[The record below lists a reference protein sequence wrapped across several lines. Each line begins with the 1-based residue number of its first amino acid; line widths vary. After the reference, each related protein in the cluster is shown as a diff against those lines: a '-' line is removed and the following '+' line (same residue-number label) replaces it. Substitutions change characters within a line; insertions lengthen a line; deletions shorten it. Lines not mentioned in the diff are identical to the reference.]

1 MGRVGSWRGSLT
13 NEDWALSTAEGSGR
27 RPVVG
32 ASRVPMQGAQLAQ
45 RIRMSQIRS
54 SRHPNNTPMTSPSPA
69 ASAPL
74 SPDLRRQLEELRR
87 GLLRVHKAL
96 LEDAR
101 IRYEREQGRIEGSGA
116 LLRLVLNDP
125 WFAWLHPL
133 SGLVVQ
139 IDELLA
145 SDDATSADGEAL
157 LNQARTLLKPDE
169 NGEGFQR
176 RYHRAI
182 QDVPDVL
189 IAHVAVWKHLL

>member
-1 MGRVGSWRGSLT
+1 
-13 NEDWALSTAEGSGR
+13 
-27 RPVVG
+27 
-32 ASRVPMQGAQLAQ
+32 
-45 RIRMSQIRS
+45 
-54 SRHPNNTPMTSPSPA
+54 MTSPPPSPN
-69 ASAPL
+69 ASTPL
-74 SPDLRRQLEELRR
+74 SAEIRRQLDEVRL

-96 LEDAR
+96 LDDAR
-101 IRYEREQGRIEGSGA
+101 IRFEREQGRIEGSGA
-116 LLRLVLNDP
+116 LLQLVLNDP

-145 SDDATSADGEAL
+145 ADEATTSDGAAL
-157 LNQARTLLKPDE
+157 LNQARALLRPDA

-189 IAHVAVWKHLL
+189 IAHVAIGKHLL

>member
-1 MGRVGSWRGSLT
+1 
-13 NEDWALSTAEGSGR
+13 
-27 RPVVG
+27 
-32 ASRVPMQGAQLAQ
+32 
-45 RIRMSQIRS
+45 
-54 SRHPNNTPMTSPSPA
+54 MTSPSPDT
-69 ASAPL
+69 SHPL
-74 SPDLRRQLEELRR
+74 PHDTRQRLDDLRR
-87 GLLRVHKAL
+87 GLLKVHKAL
-96 LEDAR
+96 LDDAR

-116 LLRLVLNDP
+116 LLQLVLNDP

-145 SDDATSADGEAL
+145 SDEPTATDGDML
-157 LNQARTLLKPDE
+157 LNQARVLMRPDE

-189 IAHVAVWKHLL
+189 IAHVALGKFLL

>member
-1 MGRVGSWRGSLT
+1 MNTRESQGRRVVDGLGRKWGGRSVCPPITIHESIGPRRAIAAIGRVQQPIQTATIAATMT
-13 NEDWALSTAEGSGR
+13 NLQPA
-27 RPVVG
+27 
-32 ASRVPMQGAQLAQ
+32 
-45 RIRMSQIRS
+45 
-54 SRHPNNTPMTSPSPA
+54 TP
-69 ASAPL
+69 APL
-74 SPDLRRQLEELRR
+74 PHDARQQLDDVRR

-96 LEDAR
+96 LENAR

-116 LLRLVLNDP
+116 LLQLVLNDP

-145 SDDATSADGEAL
+145 ADEPTAGDGEAL
-157 LNQARTLLKPDE
+157 LNQARSLMRPDE
-169 NGEGFQR
+169 HGEGFAR

-189 IAHVAVWKHLL
+189 IAHVALGKHLV

>member
-1 MGRVGSWRGSLT
+1 M
-13 NEDWALSTAEGSGR
+13 
-27 RPVVG
+27 
-32 ASRVPMQGAQLAQ
+32 
-45 RIRMSQIRS
+45 
-54 SRHPNNTPMTSPSPA
+54 PSPPPA
-69 ASAPL
+69 TPKPL
-74 SPDLRRQLEELRR
+74 TQSVRQQLDEVRR

-96 LEDAR
+96 LDDAR

-145 SDDATSADGEAL
+145 SDEPTTADGEAL
-157 LNQARTLLKPDE
+157 LNQARALLRPDAT
-169 NGEGFQR
+169 GEGFQR

-182 QDVPDVL
+182 QDLSL
-189 IAHVAVWKHLL
+189 IHI

>member
-1 MGRVGSWRGSLT
+1 
-13 NEDWALSTAEGSGR
+13 
-27 RPVVG
+27 
-32 ASRVPMQGAQLAQ
+32 
-45 RIRMSQIRS
+45 
-54 SRHPNNTPMTSPSPA
+54 
-69 ASAPL
+69 
-74 SPDLRRQLEELRR
+74 
-87 GLLRVHKAL
+87 VHKAL
-96 LEDAR
+96 LDDAR

-145 SDDATSADGEAL
+145 ADEPTAADGDML
-157 LNQARTLLKPDE
+157 LNQARTLVRPDE
-169 NGEGFQR
+169 NGDGFQR

-189 IAHVAVWKHLL
+189 IAHVALGKSLV

>member
-1 MGRVGSWRGSLT
+1 
-13 NEDWALSTAEGSGR
+13 
-27 RPVVG
+27 
-32 ASRVPMQGAQLAQ
+32 
-45 RIRMSQIRS
+45 
-54 SRHPNNTPMTSPSPA
+54 MTSPSPA
-69 ASAPL
+69 PSRPL
-74 SPDLRRQLEELRR
+74 PQESRQQLDDIRR

-96 LEDAR
+96 LDDAR

-145 SDDATSADGEAL
+145 SEEPTVADGEAL
-157 LNQARTLLKPDE
+157 LNQARALIKPDS

-189 IAHVAVWKHLL
+189 IAHVALGKHLI

>member
-1 MGRVGSWRGSLT
+1 
-13 NEDWALSTAEGSGR
+13 
-27 RPVVG
+27 
-32 ASRVPMQGAQLAQ
+32 
-45 RIRMSQIRS
+45 
-54 SRHPNNTPMTSPSPA
+54 MTSPPPSPNT
-69 ASAPL
+69 APL
-74 SPDLRRQLEELRR
+74 SAETRRQLDEVRL

-96 LEDAR
+96 LDDAR

-116 LLRLVLNDP
+116 LLQLVLNDP
-125 WFAWLHPL
+125 WFAWLHPV

-145 SDDATSADGEAL
+145 ADEATTSDGAAL
-157 LNQARTLLKPDE
+157 LNQARALLRPDA

-189 IAHVAVWKHLL
+189 IAHVAIGKHLL

>member
-1 MGRVGSWRGSLT
+1 MSS
-13 NEDWALSTAEGSGR
+13 ST
-27 RPVVG
+27 P
-32 ASRVPMQGAQLAQ
+32 
-45 RIRMSQIRS
+45 
-54 SRHPNNTPMTSPSPA
+54 
-69 ASAPL
+69 SAPL
-74 SPDLRRQLEELRR
+74 SPDLRRQLDEVRR

-96 LEDAR
+96 LDDAR

-145 SDDATSADGEAL
+145 SDEPLNADGETL
-157 LNQARTLLKPDE
+157 INQARTLLRPDA

-189 IAHVAVWKHLL
+189 IAHVALGKHLL

>member
-1 MGRVGSWRGSLT
+1 MT
-13 NEDWALSTAEGSGR
+13 NPNAST
-27 RPVVG
+27 
-32 ASRVPMQGAQLAQ
+32 
-45 RIRMSQIRS
+45 
-54 SRHPNNTPMTSPSPA
+54 
-69 ASAPL
+69 PL
-74 SPDLRRQLEELRR
+74 SASTRQQLEDVRR

-96 LEDAR
+96 LEDAQ

-145 SDDATSADGEAL
+145 ADAPTAVEAEAL
-157 LNQARTLLKPDE
+157 LNQARMLMKPDA
-169 NGEGFQR
+169 NGEGFAK
-176 RYHRAI
+176 RYDRAI

-189 IAHVAVWKHLL
+189 IAHVALGKHLV

>member
-1 MGRVGSWRGSLT
+1 
-13 NEDWALSTAEGSGR
+13 
-27 RPVVG
+27 
-32 ASRVPMQGAQLAQ
+32 
-45 RIRMSQIRS
+45 
-54 SRHPNNTPMTSPSPA
+54 MTSPSPA
-69 ASAPL
+69 ASTPL

-157 LNQARTLLKPDE
+157 LNQARTLLKPDA

-189 IAHVAVWKHLL
+189 IAHVAVGKHLL

>member
-1 MGRVGSWRGSLT
+1 MQIDYDPAARRSHLP
-13 NEDWALSTAEGSGR
+13 TA
-27 RPVVG
+27 
-32 ASRVPMQGAQLAQ
+32 
-45 RIRMSQIRS
+45 
-54 SRHPNNTPMTSPSPA
+54 TTMTSPPPS
-69 ASAPL
+69 SGSTPL
-74 SPDLRRQLEELRR
+74 TQEARQHLDDVRR

-96 LEDAR
+96 LDDAR

-145 SDDATSADGEAL
+145 ADEPTVADGDAL
-157 LNQARTLLKPDE
+157 LNQARALIRPDS
-169 NGEGFQR
+169 NGDGFQR

-189 IAHVAVWKHLL
+189 IAHVALGKHLI

>member
-1 MGRVGSWRGSLT
+1 MITIITGSVVRH
-13 NEDWALSTAEGSGR
+13 DDR
-27 RPVVG
+27 KPVP
-32 ASRVPMQGAQLAQ
+32 A
-45 RIRMSQIRS
+45 
-54 SRHPNNTPMTSPSPA
+54 TTTMTSPHPPA
-69 ASAPL
+69 PTPL
-74 SPDLRRQLEELRR
+74 SHETRQQLDDVRR

-145 SDDATSADGEAL
+145 ADEPTSVDGETL
-157 LNQARTLLKPDE
+157 LNQARGLMRPDE
-169 NGEGFQR
+169 NGEGFAR

-189 IAHVAVWKHLL
+189 IAHVALGKHLL

>member
-1 MGRVGSWRGSLT
+1 
-13 NEDWALSTAEGSGR
+13 
-27 RPVVG
+27 
-32 ASRVPMQGAQLAQ
+32 
-45 RIRMSQIRS
+45 
-54 SRHPNNTPMTSPSPA
+54 MTSPSPA
-69 ASAPL
+69 ASNPL
-74 SPDLRRQLEELRR
+74 PHDTRQQLDDLRR
-87 GLLRVHKAL
+87 GLLKVHKAL
-96 LEDAR
+96 LDDAR

-133 SGLVVQ
+133 SELVVQ

-145 SDDATSADGEAL
+145 AEEPTAADGDVV
-157 LNQARTLLKPDE
+157 LNQARTLMRPDE

-189 IAHVAVWKHLL
+189 IAHVALGKFLV

>member
-1 MGRVGSWRGSLT
+1 
-13 NEDWALSTAEGSGR
+13 
-27 RPVVG
+27 
-32 ASRVPMQGAQLAQ
+32 
-45 RIRMSQIRS
+45 
-54 SRHPNNTPMTSPSPA
+54 MTSPPP
-69 ASAPL
+69 ASATPL
-74 SPDLRRQLEELRR
+74 SPDRRQQLEEVRR

-145 SDDATSADGEAL
+145 SDEATLADGEAL
-157 LNQARTLLKPDE
+157 LNQAR
-169 NGEGFQR
+169 G
-176 RYHRAI
+176 
-182 QDVPDVL
+182 L
-189 IAHVAVWKHLL
+189 IRTIMR

>member
-1 MGRVGSWRGSLT
+1 M
-13 NEDWALSTAEGSGR
+13 EFST
-27 RPVVG
+27 P
-32 ASRVPMQGAQLAQ
+32 
-45 RIRMSQIRS
+45 
-54 SRHPNNTPMTSPSPA
+54 
-69 ASAPL
+69 SAPL
-74 SPDLRRQLEELRR
+74 SPDLRQQLDDVRR

-96 LEDAR
+96 LDDAR
-101 IRYEREQGRIEGSGA
+101 IRYEREQGRIEGSGP

-145 SDDATSADGEAL
+145 SDEPLNADGETL
-157 LNQARTLLKPDE
+157 LNQARTLLRPDA

-189 IAHVAVWKHLL
+189 IAHVAVGKHLA

>member
-1 MGRVGSWRGSLT
+1 MT
-13 NEDWALSTAEGSGR
+13 EPTPPATTPPAPTAR
-27 RPVVG
+27 
-32 ASRVPMQGAQLAQ
+32 L
-45 RIRMSQIRS
+45 
-54 SRHPNNTPMTSPSPA
+54 
-69 ASAPL
+69 
-74 SPDLRRQLEELRR
+74 QLEEVRR

-145 SDDATSADGEAL
+145 ADEPTTTDGEML
-157 LNQARTLLKPDE
+157 LNQARALLKPDA

-189 IAHVAVWKHLL
+189 IAHVAIGKHLL

>member
-1 MGRVGSWRGSLT
+1 
-13 NEDWALSTAEGSGR
+13 
-27 RPVVG
+27 
-32 ASRVPMQGAQLAQ
+32 
-45 RIRMSQIRS
+45 
-54 SRHPNNTPMTSPSPA
+54 MTSPQPA
-69 ASAPL
+69 PSTL
-74 SPDLRRQLEELRR
+74 SQDARQQLDDVRR

-96 LEDAR
+96 LDDAR

-145 SDDATSADGEAL
+145 ADEPATTDGEAL
-157 LNQARTLLKPDE
+157 LNQARTLIRPDA

-189 IAHVAVWKHLL
+189 IAHVALGKHLL